1 VTDHYYVAGSL
12 PVKVFWS
19 AGGIFEP
26 FSIVN
31 PARSHYYRCRLRGFC
46 DFAELI
52 AD

>member
-1 VTDHYYVAGSL
+1 VESAGSDFSLL

-19 AGGIFEP
+19 AGGIFGA

-31 PARSHYYRCRLRGFC
+31 PTRSHYYRCRLKGFC
-46 DFAELI
+46 NFAKLI